1 MITEVRNLKTSTEN
15 LGTHGEIRR
24 YALVVSLITTPSLR
38 LCTVTPLLQWDGG
51 YMQANLTQDHG
62 GEQKNKLFQDQQVS
76 ETKSF
81 VGSP

>member
-1 MITEVRNLKTSTEN
+1 
-15 LGTHGEIRR
+15 
-24 YALVVSLITTPSLR
+24 
-38 LCTVTPLLQWDGG
+38 
-51 YMQANLTQDHG
+51 MQANLTQDYG